1 MTVLVSLSITF
12 FSSTVYA
19 LPAIDIGPLANPQ
32 IVNTFTPAATLNGRG
47 TKGYLTW
54 ESEVVAYENC
64 CQYTDQDGETPFA
77 INLAGWGNN
86 DPTPNVVET
95 LTQDDCAPAL
105 VKKIEENGG
114 TIYAKTWTCV
124 PSYGAPGDTYVLFY
138 LKKGDY
144 NTVATALTAL
154 SHDRQVEYAWQCH
167 DVHEGS
173 CHVQQGNT
181 S

>member
-1 MTVLVSLSITF
+1 MTVLVALSITF
-12 FSSTVYA
+12 FSSTVYT

-32 IVNTFTPAATLNGRG
+32 IENTFTPAATLNGRG

-64 CQYTDQDGETPFA
+64 CQYTDQEGETAFA
-77 INLAGWGNN
+77 INLAGVSCIIPDEILGGNN

-95 LTQDDCAPAL
+95 LTQDDCAPGL

-124 PSYGAPGDTYVLFY
+124 PSYGAPGDTLCFVLLEKRRLQY
-138 LKKGDY
+138 
-144 NTVATALTAL
+144 
-154 SHDRQVEYAWQCH
+154 
-167 DVHEGS
+167 GS
-173 CHVQQGNT
+173 NGAYGAF